1 MARVKELVGRYESGV
16 KSTSFSTSI
25 QERKGEDALL
35 QSESTSASTPHA
47 RLHVHPLLRRRE
59 PSGADD
65 VDAIDGLPAAS
76 VSDFLIR
83 DSHELGRIRQDVHDA
98 DVADGL
104 LEATGR
110 VGPATRPPGSQK
122 PDRKQ
127 CSGVRIEG
135 ASQNDTA
142 QDTELHLL
150 LPVPDSSTAHL
161 SSSKRLDFDA
171 YPRSNG
177 NHDTMASSSHPT
189 TGRAS
194 TATLVPPSDY
204 LGAHIPIAAT
214 TIFARKAAPLS
225 IPRLDNYI
233 ASLSAPSFAAL
244 EGKGKGKVTTASMFP
259 PMDRLAA
266 SGKTLS
272 DLEHNAS
279 VAPSWRNRDSILS
292 SLVSVAVGVTGS
304 SVLASFYSLQ
314 GLFDTVQIFALVL
327 NTIVKHDS
335 EDKQRW
341 EDVLFGKIP
350 NILALNFAST
360 LVQSLIML
368 VIFMAVSGI
377 LLYYF
382 YRVTSVCRS
391 FSAQEG
397 PQPSNTLKNTWAI
410 VIVSFLL
417 TVIYLPLSTMA
428 VHVLVWS
435 DDLWVVPNPYTNATS
450 NPPIVPPLG
459 PANEYR
465 DPLDFCW
472 TTTMKL
478 NEINYAPIL
487 VIIALMSFAGLTV
500 WFPIYLY
507 KIIKEITPVVNPFTE
522 LGARRSNSDLNREY
536 QRLLLRD
543 RNPLSFI
550 YNGYRRGWGTYQS
563 TFLLAKLT
571 ALLITAIVSP
581 SNCLFRT
588 LPQVK
593 VAVTCQII
601 LLVAM
606 LIFLVMQCGFAPFL
620 NPVNNASEFTSRL
633 NYVLTSAIALG
644 VALNIPGK
652 NVLNGVLLL
661 IIYIITYG
669 LSFYFSLI
677 GTNIMRRAVKRLA
690 RRIDFSIDIF
700 SPRVDLSPSCP
711 HTKRRIWQE
720 ALTTLLLTSAE
731 TKIPKEQTMQFKEA
745 RDDEYPPYLL
755 NFLGSAGERHVE
767 NLRILREVGSVAYN
781 KGVALVSGPDHTWFQ
796 HLVLTIQNHFVGPD
810 CHWRSPDQ
818 PNRRICFGNAW
829 WVPFPPT
836 VVMRYDDGGLAT
848 LREVS
853 ELEAYVAQ
861 NSSHHVQRKREIR
874 MALRA
879 LDGQV
884 VIWPYDHVQYVG
896 AYEAWCCC
904 RKRYGAE
911 RRTHYQTCTL
921 EIKHTGQLLW
931 EDTNLGSGFAVTL
944 KYAKNVQVDGSV
956 IGLTEGLDLTRP
968 LARFL
973 ALNEHLIAA
982 RLTYLESTIRRY
994 RHYQRRECEWKAR
1007 SLSYGFLSAIYD
1019 RPQDAT
1025 SVIKTVLD
1033 TETDGAIRQVISS
1046 NELALAISYERHCAV
1061 STSELATWWYTFWD
1075 DLWRRNYDT
1084 ISALVKYESDFNPH
1098 YPSSIAYHPLPRAAL
1113 EAFLTQRGLLH
1124 KVPKWGDFFYAGFLN
1139 KMYLRMNDIVFHGS
1153 DGAVILHLG
1162 DDKSELDMEEVDI
1175 QTLVQP
1181 STLGTGGGTSHD
1193 DSVIR
1198 ARPLYR
1204 WEGILEDPLR
1214 KNKSTRRDLLS
1225 KVLVWFGLSPLW
1237 RSGVPSQGLAIDV
1250 QLVDGEYTLLEDLE
1264 GQGFARYL
1272 PGRKP

>member
-1 MARVKELVGRYESGV
+1 MAVRELVGRYES
-16 KSTSFSTSI
+16 KSEVPSPSTTNK
-25 QERKGEDALL
+25 ERKEEDALL
-35 QSESTSASTPHA
+35 HPESSSIPTPHA

-59 PSGADD
+59 PSGHDD
-65 VDAIDGLPAAS
+65 IDDIDGLPAAT
-76 VSDFLIR
+76 VSDFLTR
-83 DSHELGRIRQDVHDA
+83 ESHGRERAKQGVNEESA
-98 DVADGL
+98 DVADERSAASTGF
-104 LEATGR
+104 ATSTT
-110 VGPATRPPGSQK
+110 AQSSWRPSWERGNGTYHENAVS
-122 PDRKQ
+122 D
-127 CSGVRIEG
+127 
-135 ASQNDTA
+135 ASQA
-142 QDTELHLL
+142 IELHPL
-150 LPVPDSSTAHL
+150 LPVASSSTSQPL
-161 SSSKRLDFDA
+161 SSKRLNFDS
-171 YPRSNG
+171 YPGSSNS
-177 NHDTMASSSHPT
+177 HDTLPLSANTSL
-189 TGRAS
+189 RAS
-194 TATLVPPSDY
+194 TATLVPASGH
-204 LGAHIPIAAT
+204 LGPHTPIAAN
-214 TIFARKAAPLS
+214 TIFSRKAAPLS

-233 ASLSAPSFAAL
+233 ASLPAPSFPTI
-244 EGKGKGKVTTASMFP
+244 EGKGKGKATSADMLP
-259 PMDRLAA
+259 PMDQLAA
-266 SGKTLS
+266 SCKSLT
-272 DLEHNAS
+272 DLEHNAT
-279 VAPSWRNRDSILS
+279 VAPFFRNRDTILS
-292 SLVSVAVGVTGS
+292 SLVSIAVGVTGS

-314 GLFDTVQIFALVL
+314 GLFDTVQIFALIL

-335 EDKQRW
+335 QDKHQW
-341 EDVLFGKIP
+341 EDLLFGKIP
-350 NILALNFAST
+350 NVLALNFAST

-368 VIFMAVSGI
+368 VVFMTVSGL

-391 FSAQEG
+391 FGSQEG
-397 PQPSNTLKNTWAI
+397 PQPSTTMKNTWGI

-450 NPPIVPPLG
+450 NPPVVPPLG
-459 PANEYR
+459 PANEFR

-472 TTTMKL
+472 TTTMKR
-478 NEINYAPIL
+478 NDINYAPIL
-487 VIIALMSFAGLTV
+487 VIIAIISFAGLTV
-500 WFPIYLY
+500 WFPIYLF
-507 KIIKEITPVVNPFTE
+507 KTIKEITPVVNPYTE
-522 LGARRSNSDLNREY
+522 LGTRRSRSDMNREY

-571 ALLITAIVSP
+571 ALLITAIINP
-581 SNCLFRT
+581 NNCLFRT
-588 LPQVK
+588 LTQEK
-593 VAVTCQII
+593 VSVTRQMI

-606 LIFLVMQCGFAPFL
+606 LVFLVMQCIFAPFL

-644 VALNIPGK
+644 VALNIPGEK
-652 NVLNGVLLL
+652 VLNGVFLL

-677 GTNIMRRAVKRLA
+677 GTNIMRRTVKRLA

-720 ALTTLLLTSAE
+720 ALTTLLLTDTE

-755 NFLGSAGERHVE
+755 NFAGSAGERHVE
-767 NLRILREVGSVAYN
+767 NLRILREVGSLAYN
-781 KGVALVSGPDHTWFQ
+781 KGVALVSGPDHSWFQ
-796 HLVLTIQNHFVGPD
+796 HLVQTIQNHFVGPD

-818 PNRRICFGNAW
+818 PNRTICFGNAW

-836 VVMRYDDGGLAT
+836 VVMRYDDGSLAT

-853 ELEAYVAQ
+853 ELETYVTQ

-884 VIWPYDHVQYVG
+884 VMWPYDHVQFVG

-911 RRTHYQTCTL
+911 KRTRYQTCTL
-921 EIKHTGQLLW
+921 TIKRMGQLLW
-931 EDTNLGSGFAVTL
+931 EDTDLGSGFKVSL
-944 KYAKNVQVDGSV
+944 KYAKNVEVDGSV
-956 IGLTEGLDLTRP
+956 IGVTEGLDLTQP

-973 ALNEHLIAA
+973 AINEHLISA
-982 RLTYLESTIRRY
+982 RITHLESTMRRY
-994 RHYQRRECEWKAR
+994 RHFQRRECEWKAR
-1007 SLSYGFLSAIYD
+1007 CLTYGFLSAIYD
-1019 RPQDAT
+1019 CPQDAA
-1025 SVIKTVLD
+1025 SVIKTILH
-1033 TETDGAIRQVISS
+1033 TEIDGPIRQVISS
-1046 NELALAISYERHCAV
+1046 SEAALAISYERHCVV

-1084 ISALVKYESDFNPH
+1084 IKALAKYESDFSPH
-1098 YPSSIAYHPLPRAAL
+1098 YPTSIAYRPLPRAAL
-1113 EAFLTQRGLLH
+1113 EAFLIQRGLLH
-1124 KVPKWGDFFYAGFLN
+1124 KVPKWSDFFHAGFLN
-1139 KMYLRMNDIVFHGS
+1139 KMYLRMNDVVFHGL
-1153 DGAVILHLG
+1153 DGAIILHLG

-1214 KNKSTRRDLLS
+1214 KNKSTRRGLLS
-1225 KVLVWFGLSPLW
+1225 KVAVWFGLSPLW
-1237 RSGVPSQGLAIDV
+1237 RSGIPSQGLAIDV
-1250 QLVDGEYTLLEDLE
+1250 QLVNGQYELLEDLE
-1264 GQGFARYL
+1264 GQGIA
-1272 PGRKP
+1272 PKHIGRKK